1 MSREELGRVSM
12 PVAAESAAAGSAGPA
27 SASAA
32 PAFSFVMPVYNA
44 ATSVGASIE
53 SVLGQTEDDLELI
66 CVDDGSTDG
75 TARALA
81 DYAARDPRVR
91 VISQANAGPSA
102 ARNAGLDAARGAIIC
117 TLDADDALVPTYC
130 ARLRAVFEGSGAEVV
145 VFGASCEPED
155 AASARIR
162 GLLSPAATTYEPRE
176 HFDPALLFRANA
188 QPYAWR
194 AAMTRGLEEREHVRF
209 PEAVH
214 LGEDVAFL
222 FTLYPVAR
230 RVELIPDKLYR
241 YRMVEGSITHGLD
254 ALDAL
259 ERKVGEHLAAFDAIL
274 AAWRVRGLGALCPAE
289 MVTWCLDLTVFDL
302 VRLERPAAARAA
314 ERLAGL
320 LAGTYGPAWC
330 ECPRS
335 AAVRSVA
342 RAVAEAAAAGAPL
355 ELGKLGVMRFF
366 LATRG
371 LKACVERLLR

>member
-27 SASAA
+27 SALAA

-53 SVLGQTEDDLELI
+53 SVLGQTEGDLELI

-75 TARALA
+75 TARVLA
-81 DYAARDPRVR
+81 DYTARDPRVR
-91 VISQANAGPSA
+91 VISQANTGPSA
-102 ARNAGLDAARGAIIC
+102 ARNTGLDAARGAIIC

-130 ARLRAVFEGSGAEVV
+130 ARLRRAFEESGAEVV

-162 GLLSPAATTYEPRE
+162 GLLSPAAATYEPRE

-194 AAMTRGLEEREHVRF
+194 AAMMRGLEEREHVRF
-209 PEAVH
+209 PEAVR
-214 LGEDVAFL
+214 LGEDVTFL

-254 ALDAL
+254 APDAL

-330 ECPRS
+330 ERPRS

-342 RAVAEAAAAGAPL
+342 RAVSEAAAAGAPL
-355 ELGKLGVMRFF
+355 ELGKLGIMRFF